1 VSGVQAT
8 RGRASLVGLLA
19 VPGSSLL
26 MRLEICATA
35 SALRILVKPG
45 IRPDRRLSL
54 IPALLD
60 RRDFRFAVFL
70 EQVIQSLAHE
80 GLNGLA
86 ALDS

>member
-1 VSGVQAT
+1 M
-8 RGRASLVGLLA
+8 LA

-26 MRLEICATA
+26 MRLGICATV
-35 SALRILVKPG
+35 SAVPILVKPG
-45 IRPDRRLSL
+45 FRPDRRLSL

-60 RRDFRFAVFL
+60 WRDFRFAVFL
-70 EQVIQSLAHE
+70 KQVIQSLAHE